1 MKVRKAMTE
10 EVRNKIKLYI
20 KEGVDI
26 SSVIE
31 NYSLKNEHL
40 AGAIIKN
47 LDRLQEDI
55 SNCNFVNCVIGEE
68 GKVTN
73 LSGSNLKGSNFQSAK
88 FLGTIWFRGADLRNC
103 NFNNAW
109 IPNVDYQYAD
119 LRNVSLC
126 ETTIKIG
133 SKSGLHAKFSWK
145 LFKLLAKYLQMDMQ
159 DE

>member
-1 MKVRKAMTE
+1 MKVRKVMTE

-20 KEGVDI
+20 KEGIDI
-26 SSVIE
+26 SDLIE
-31 NYSLKNEHL
+31 NYSLKNENL
-40 AGAIIKN
+40 AGSIIKK

-73 LSGSNLKGSNFQSAK
+73 LSGCILKGSNFQSTK
-88 FLGTIWFRGADLRNC
+88 FLGTIWLRGSDLRNC

-109 IPNVDYQYAD
+109 IPFVDYQYAD
-119 LRNVSLC
+119 LRNISLC

-133 SKSGLHAKFSWK
+133 SKSGLHAKFNWS
-145 LFKLLAKYLQMDMQ
+145 LFEKLAKYLQMDM
-159 DE
+159 EA